1 MELNLVKEHRMNY
14 AILIRGAALVAALG
28 AGSVLAQTRPADTG
42 SAPPTVTDVGPAPP
56 VISDVGPPPAQ
67 ERSSLGAI
75 VLENS
80 LVRAQRQN
88 AFERAAARTGVTSVG
103 RGVLRATAKAQREA
117 DLAQAR
123 EDEAVELYR
132 RGAGSLTDK

>member
-1 MELNLVKEHRMNY
+1 MKY

-28 AGSVLAQTRPADTG
+28 AGSVLAQTRPAAPHTTP
-42 SAPPTVTDVGPAPP
+42 SAVPDVGPAPVVSDVGPAPP
-56 VISDVGPPPAQ
+56 Q

-80 LVRAQRQN
+80 PVRAQREN
-88 AFERAAARTGVTSVG
+88 AFQRASSRTGVATVG
-103 RGVLRATAKAQREA
+103 RGVVRATAKSQREA

-123 EDEAVELYR
+123 EAEAVELYR
-132 RGAGSLTDK
+132 RGAGGLIEK

>member
-1 MELNLVKEHRMNY
+1 MKY
-14 AILIRGAALVAALG
+14 PILMRGVALAAALG
-28 AGSVLAQTRPADTG
+28 AGGVLAQTRPAVTDSGLT
-42 SAPPTVTDVGPAPP
+42 PPVVTDVGPAP
-56 VISDVGPPPAQ
+56 AQ
-67 ERSSLGAI
+67 ERNSLGAI

-88 AFERAAARTGVTSVG
+88 AFERASSRTGVTSVG

-123 EDEAVELYR
+123 EDEAAELFR
-132 RGAGSLTDK
+132 RGAGGLTEK

>member
-1 MELNLVKEHRMNY
+1 MVDELLAKERRMNY
-14 AILIRGAALVAALG
+14 AIPIGVAALAAALG
-28 AGSVLAQTRPADTG
+28 AGSVLAQAKPADGGTPPAATDIG
-42 SAPPTVTDVGPAPP
+42 PAPVVSDVGPA
-56 VISDVGPPPAQ
+56 PAQ

-88 AFERAAARTGVTSVG
+88 AFERASSRTGVASVA
-103 RGVLRATAKAQREA
+103 RGVLRATAKAKREA

-123 EDEAVELYR
+123 ENEAAELYR
-132 RGAGSLTDK
+132 RGAGALTDN